1 MASTIAMFTGLSGL
15 NANARNLDVIGNNIA
30 NVNTTAYKSNRM
42 LFASQFSRNLSLGTE
57 PSENT
62 GGSNPAQIGL
72 GVTIAGTQRNFN
84 TGSLAATGD
93 QRDLAIEG
101 DGFFVVQRG
110 DQRFFTRA
118 GAFRQNAVN
127 DVVTVTGERL
137 YGYGVDE
144 NFSLISGTLVPLNI
158 PVGQMRLAEPTRE
171 VRFTGNLNA
180 GGLLPTRST
189 NIATAA
195 LTEVSA
201 GNPAITAATLMTD
214 IDNPAIAGSQSLF
227 SVGQFIEIN
236 GAQKGGKVLP
246 TSRFEITAT
255 TTVADYLTFL
265 NRVLGIENT
274 APTNPD
280 GSTPG
285 AQVSAG
291 GAIVIR
297 SNIGTQND
305 IVLEQ
310 ANIRQLTST
319 GALVGSPLTTTK
331 SQAADGESVRTTFV
345 VYDSLGTG
353 VSVDVTMVLDSR
365 DSTGTT
371 WRYFVNSADD
381 TDIDLRV
388 ATGTIQFDTNGQRL
402 NNLPINVTID
412 RLATGADT
420 PLSFN
425 LNFNTTGSNITALTD
440 SRSTLAATFQ
450 DGTPIGT
457 LTSYSVGQDG
467 VITGAFTNGQTRT
480 VGQVA
485 LAKFSN
491 PEGLVDIGNNLFQVG
506 PASGVP
512 VVAAP
517 TTLGAGRI
525 VGGSLEQSNVDL
537 AGEFIN
543 LIQAS
548 TGYSASSRVISTT
561 DQLLQQ
567 LLALGR

>member
-1 MASTIAMFTGLSGL
+1 MFTGLSGL

-57 PSENT
+57 PSANT
-62 GGSNPAQIGL
+62 GGANPAQIGL

-137 YGYGVDE
+137 YGYGVDA

-180 GGLLPTRST
+180 GGLTPTRAT
-189 NIATAA
+189 NIVSAP
-195 LTEVSA
+195 LTE
-201 GNPAITAATLMTD
+201 ITAGTPVITGASLMTD
-214 IDNPAIAGSQSLF
+214 IDNPNVAGAQALF
-227 SVGQFIEIN
+227 SIGQFIEIN

-246 TSRFEITAT
+246 NARFEVTAT
-255 TTVADYLTFL
+255 TTVSDYLTFL
-265 NRVLGIENT
+265 NQALGIENT

-285 AQVSAG
+285 AAVSG
-291 GAIVIR
+291 TGQIVIR
-297 SNIGTQND
+297 SNIGSQND

-319 GALVGSPLTTTK
+319 GGLIGSPLTTTK
-331 SQAADGESVRTTFV
+331 TLAADGESVRTTFV
-345 VYDSLGTG
+345 VYDSLGTA

-365 DSTGTT
+365 NSTGTT

-381 TDIDLRV
+381 TDLDLRV

-412 RLATGADT
+412 RVATGADT

-425 LNFNTTGSNITALTD
+425 LNFNTTGSNITALADT
-440 SRSTLAATFQ
+440 RSTLAATFQ

>member
-1 MASTIAMFTGLSGL
+1 
-15 NANARNLDVIGNNIA
+15 
-30 NVNTTAYKSNRM
+30 
-42 LFASQFSRNLSLGTE
+42 
-57 PSENT
+57 
-62 GGSNPAQIGL
+62 
-72 GVTIAGTQRNFN
+72 
-84 TGSLAATGD
+84 
-93 QRDLAIEG
+93 
-101 DGFFVVQRG
+101 
-110 DQRFFTRA
+110 
-118 GAFRQNAVN
+118 
-127 DVVTVTGERL
+127 
-137 YGYGVDE
+137 
-144 NFSLISGTLVPLNI
+144 
-158 PVGQMRLAEPTRE
+158 
-171 VRFTGNLNA
+171 
-180 GGLLPTRST
+180 
-189 NIATAA
+189 
-195 LTEVSA
+195 
-201 GNPAITAATLMTD
+201 MTD

-274 APTNPD
+274 ASTNPD

-467 VITGAFTNGQTRT
+467 VITGR
-480 VGQVA
+480 
-485 LAKFSN
+485 K
-491 PEGLVDIGNNLFQVG
+491 
-506 PASGVP
+506 
-512 VVAAP
+512 
-517 TTLGAGRI
+517 TLW
-525 VGGSLEQSNVDL
+525 
-537 AGEFIN
+537 
-543 LIQAS
+543 
-548 TGYSASSRVISTT
+548 
-561 DQLLQQ
+561 
-567 LLALGR
+567 